1 MADGA
6 DWRQVAHRIGDQTV
20 ILGDCRDV
28 MARMEPGSVDV
39 VVTSPPY
46 NLSLAYHV
54 YDDSKT
60 EEDYIAWLAEVAIR
74 VKDVLKPDGSFFLN
88 IAGSPSQPLL
98 PHRLAL
104 KMSELFVLQNTIH
117 WIKSIAIDDYCSRR
131 PAGDARVSH
140 PPSRSFGAASG
151 EAAPPENTRRAVR
164 IPSRCRAHV

>member
-88 IAGSPSQPLL
+88 IAGSNSCPYVLFEIL
-98 PHRLAL
+98 VRLRN
-104 KMSELFVLQNTIH
+104 Q
-117 WIKSIAIDDYCSRR
+117 
-131 PAGDARVSH
+131 G
-140 PPSRSFGAASG
+140 G
-151 EAAPPENTRRAVR
+151 
-164 IPSRCRAHV
+164 

>member
-1 MADGA
+1 MADGL

-54 YDDSKT
+54 YDDLKT
-60 EEDYIAWLAEVAIR
+60 EEDYIAWLAEVATR

-88 IAGSPSQPLL
+88 IAGSNSRPYVPFEILVRLGSRSDSTCKTTL
-98 PHRLAL
+98 PGSNRSGSA
-104 KMSELFVLQNTIH
+104 Q
-117 WIKSIAIDDYCSRR
+117 AR
-131 PAGDARVSH
+131 PATS
-140 PPSRSFGAASG
+140 SRFRAGGSCITIT
-151 EAAPPENTRRAVR
+151 NTSS
-164 IPSRCRAHV
+164 I